1 MPSPAQAGGVLPAL
15 LAQTG
20 GREGSQHPSKECRDR
35 DGDGDREGQGVQ
47 RGCTV
52 LHPTTEDQEVVL
64 SRPGASAS
72 AW

>member
-1 MPSPAQAGGVLPAL
+1 MLPAL

-20 GREGSQHPSKECRDR
+20 GREGSQHPSEGSRER
-35 DGDGDREGQGVQ
+35 DGDRDGQGVQ
-47 RGCTV
+47 LGCII

-72 AW
+72 AS